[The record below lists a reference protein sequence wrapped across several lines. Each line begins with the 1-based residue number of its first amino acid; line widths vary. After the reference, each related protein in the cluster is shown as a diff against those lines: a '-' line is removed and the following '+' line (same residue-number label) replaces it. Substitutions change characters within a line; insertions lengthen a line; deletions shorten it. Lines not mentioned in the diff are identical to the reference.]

1 MILLKYFNQILYL
14 RKQILNGFLI
24 QNPMKIIKLIW
35 TKHWP
40 YEKEEWIDLFYE
52 AYILNLNSEG
62 CVEKD
67 TLRKI

>member
-1 MILLKYFNQILYL
+1 MGL
-14 RKQILNGFLI
+14 
-24 QNPMKIIKLIW
+24 
-35 TKHWP
+35 TK
-40 YEKEEWIDLFYE
+40 KEEWIDLFYE